1 MFLKRLELQGYK
13 TFASRTEFEFESGI
27 TAIVGPNGSGKSNVA
42 DALRWVLGEHKYSAL
57 RAKRSDDMIF
67 AGGQGRSRVGM
78 AEVSL
83 TFDNSTGW
91 LPIDYAEVTIQ
102 RRTFRSGENQYFIND
117 SRVRRRDIIELLAQ
131 GGVSSNTYTIIAQGA
146 VDASLNM
153 RPEER
158 RAIFEEA
165 AGIAIHQAKRDQAL
179 RKLDDTRN
187 NLLRVN
193 DIIKEIAPRL
203 KRLSKQA
210 ERAREYQEA
219 SKKLEA
225 VLETWYGYR
234 WRKVQDESNAAQL
247 EQTRREEELAAHKR
261 SLEEISLAIDR
272 SRKEQAELRGQLGAW
287 HTESGELHRRLEEL
301 QRELAVKQ
309 EGHRLI
315 GQRRQ
320 EIQQE
325 LSPLGASRDAR
336 QQRIRELEQDLEHLA
351 AERRQRDSEWAAADD
366 ELTGLQ
372 RQQRQLETEL
382 SEGREAAFQ
391 IATELA
397 DLRNRRTQF
406 RERRREIDKQR
417 TEHEETSQQ
426 LVDQLQEFADQI
438 EALGAERD
446 QISRDLHSV
455 LEEQKE
461 KEQAAQESS
470 DRQTELAGRLE
481 TVRQELSRLNI
492 RQEVLV
498 KAQSELA
505 DYSQAVRTLLS
516 ERDQLSGIVAT
527 VAEVIDVP
535 SELERAV
542 GAALGNLLQAVVIET
557 WQEAERALYLVQ
569 QRDAGRV
576 SLVPVDDLRSAHPDN
591 VPRGTGVVGLAANL
605 VGIREGLDA
614 VLVSLLG
621 STLVVEDLAVAR
633 KLHQERSDFQIVTLG
648 GEVVSTTGALTG
660 GSEAS
665 GSVLL
670 AHQRERRDLPQQIAA
685 LEKDSDTLEAEV
697 HGEENRQQALLTQIA
712 SLKEKHDQL
721 EQASRN
727 KADEIGS
734 WEVRRERAAQELEW
748 HEVTAQRLQD
758 EIQSLQ
764 EKEHELEQQ
773 IETTSQK
780 ERETAEA
787 VQSAEERLE
796 ALDLGPLREKVAG
809 LKTAIAVLE
818 RSQESQD
825 ATLAGHR
832 TALEQIES
840 QIEDK
845 ERRVAELCAEAD
857 ELEASIAT
865 LTEQTE
871 ELRVL
876 VEELSTRIA
885 EAERQSTEH
894 EHEQQRLEK
903 SEAAGRRK
911 LEEYES
917 AHNEAV
923 LKRQRCEDE
932 LRNLQERIEADLE
945 TVSLSGEWPKQL
957 PLDIDA
963 RLKSLPVVTEVPR
976 GLEADIKHLR
986 RRLRQLGPVDLETV
1000 DEYKEVS
1007 ERHEFLVGQV
1017 EDLEKAAVSLRKVAT
1032 ELNRLM
1038 EDKFVETFARIA
1050 DEFRSFFP
1058 RLFNGGQASLEL
1070 TDPENPL
1077 QSGVEIVAQPPGRR
1091 RRSIAMLSG
1100 GERALTGVALT
1111 FSVLKTCATPFCLLD
1126 EVDARLD
1133 EVNVGRF
1140 GQSLEELAEKTQ
1152 IVVITHNR
1160 GTVEAAN
1167 SIYGVTMGGDGA
1179 SRVLSLRL
1187 EQVDTKVS

>member
-13 TFASRTEFEFESGI
+13 TFASRTEFEFDSGI

-42 DALRWVLGEHKYSAL
+42 DALRWVLGEHKYRAL

-91 LPIDYAEVTIQ
+91 LPIEYAEVTIQ
-102 RRTFRSGENQYFIND
+102 RRTYRSGENHYFING
-117 SRVRRRDIIELLAQ
+117 SRVRRKDIVELLAQ

-146 VDASLNM
+146 VDASLSM

-179 RKLDDTRN
+179 RRLEDTRS

-193 DIIKEIAPRL
+193 DIVKEIAPRL

-210 ERAREYQEA
+210 ERATEYQEV

-225 VLETWYGYR
+225 LLETWYGYR
-234 WRKVQDESNAAQL
+234 WRKAQEESNAAQL
-247 EQTRREEELAAHKR
+247 EQVRREEDLAAQKK

-272 SRKEQAELRGQLGAW
+272 SRKQQAELRGKLGGW
-287 HTESGELHRRLEEL
+287 HTESGELHSRLEEL
-301 QRELAVKQ
+301 ERELAVKQ
-309 EGHRLI
+309 EAHRLI

-325 LSPLGASRDAR
+325 ISPLRAGRDAR
-336 QQRIRELEQDLEHLA
+336 QQRIRELEEELGNLA
-351 AERRQRDSEWAAADD
+351 AERRERDSQWASVEQ
-366 ELTGLQ
+366 ELKGLESEQ
-372 RQQRQLETEL
+372 RRLETEL
-382 SEGREAAFQ
+382 SEGREAAFEV
-391 IATELA
+391 ATALA

-406 RERRREIDKQR
+406 RERRREMEKQGA
-417 TEHEETSQQ
+417 EHEEASQELADRLQ
-426 LVDQLQEFADQI
+426 GLTEQIKALVT
-438 EALGAERD
+438 ERD
-446 QISRDLHSV
+446 QISLEVRSV
-455 LEEQKE
+455 LEEQKG
-461 KEQAAQESS
+461 KERAAQESAE
-470 DRQTELAGRLE
+470 RQAELSGRLDSA
-481 TVRQELSRLNI
+481 RQELSGLRV
-492 RQEVLV
+492 RHEVLV

-505 DYSQAVRTLLS
+505 DYSRAVRTLLS
-516 ERDQLSGIVAT
+516 NRDQWPGFVAT
-527 VAEVIDVP
+527 VAEVIEVP
-535 SELERAV
+535 SELELAV

-557 WQEAERALYLVQ
+557 WEEARRAMRLIQESET
-569 QRDAGRV
+569 GRV
-576 SLVPVDDLRSAHPDN
+576 TLLPMDSLRSVEPGN
-591 VPRGTGVVGLAANL
+591 VPGGAGVLGLAAGL
-605 VGIREGLDA
+605 VGVRTGLEA
-614 VLVSLLG
+614 VRGALLG
-621 STLVVEDLAVAR
+621 STLIVENLAIAR
-633 KLHQERSDFQIVTLG
+633 TLYEQRSDLQIVTLT
-648 GEVVSTTGALTG
+648 GEVLSRTGSLAG
-660 GSEAS
+660 GSDAS

-670 AHQRERRDLPQQIAA
+670 AHERQRRDLPERIAA
-685 LEKDSDTLEAEV
+685 LESDRSALETEV
-697 HGEENRQQALLTQIA
+697 EGEEKLHQGLLGDIA
-712 SLKEKHDQL
+712 KLKDKHDQL
-721 EQASRN
+721 NQALRE
-727 KADEIGS
+727 KGDEIGS
-734 WEVRRERAAQELEW
+734 WEMRSERAAQEQQW
-748 HEVTAQRLQD
+748 HQVTAKRLQE
-758 EIQSLQ
+758 EIEGLRQR
-764 EKEHELEQQ
+764 ERELDQQ
-773 IETTSQK
+773 IETTRQR
-780 ERETAEA
+780 EQETAEA
-787 VQSAEERLE
+787 IQSAEERVE
-796 ALDLGPLREKVAG
+796 ALDLGPLREKLAG

-818 RSQESQD
+818 RSQESQEV
-825 ATLAGHR
+825 TLAGHR

-840 QIEDK
+840 QLEDK
-845 ERRVAELCAEAD
+845 ERRVAQLGAEAE

-865 LTEQTE
+865 LTTRTE
-871 ELRVL
+871 ESRVL
-876 VEELSTRIA
+876 VEELSNRIA
-885 EAERQSTEH
+885 AADLQSTEH
-894 EHEQQRLEK
+894 ENEQERLEK

-911 LEEYES
+911 LEDYEV
-917 AHNEAV
+917 AHNKAV

-932 LRNLQERIEADLE
+932 LRNLQERIEADLD
-945 TVSLSGEWPKQL
+945 TISVSGDWPKQL

-963 RLKSLPVVTEVPR
+963 RLKSLPVVTEAPR
-976 GLEADIKHLR
+976 GLEGEIKHLR

-1000 DEYKEVS
+1000 DEYQEVS
-1007 ERHEFLVGQV
+1007 ERHAFLVGQV
-1017 EDLEKAAVSLRKVAT
+1017 EDLEKAALSLRKVAT

-1038 EDKFVETFARIA
+1038 EDKFVETFTKIA

-1058 RLFNGGQASLEL
+1058 RLFNGGQASLLL

-1133 EVNVGRF
+1133 EVNISRF

-1160 GTVEAAN
+1160 GTVEMAD

-1187 EQVDTKVS
+1187 EQVETKVS